1 MQENRE
7 IEGMIKKE
15 NVTIEDIVKIT
26 KQYDILLTKHQL
38 NNILSEYNKVVMDNA
53 EDWEIIIRKIIV
65 IREMN

>member
-1 MQENRE
+1 MQ
-7 IEGMIKKE
+7 KE

-53 EDWEIIIRKIIV
+53 EDWEIIIRKIMRYV
-65 IREMN
+65 HF